1 MLNRQKN
8 RRRKQ
13 QRAERRR
20 WSLRLPVINW
30 RRWGTVAAVVL
41 AFAATGASVRWM
53 LDQPVESVT
62 VAGRFQ
68 HVLPADVERAVKQE
82 TRGASVLNI
91 NLDRIRA
98 TVGNIQWV
106 DKVSVRRAW
115 PRGVEVSITEQV
127 AAARWGESGLL
138 NTRGELFVRAAHY
151 IPPELPQLSG
161 PEGTEAAVAHRYLAI
176 QGRLIEAGTRLI
188 ALRLDARGAWEID
201 LDNGVTVRLGR
212 SQVDSRFE
220 TFMNSALRFVGPRAG
235 DISYVDMRYAN
246 GFAIGWRGDSTRVRS
261 KDGEARNV

>member
-1 MLNRQKN
+1 MLNRHKN
-8 RRRKQ
+8 RRKQ
-13 QRAERRR
+13 QRAARRR
-20 WSLRLPVINW
+20 LRLPAINW
-30 RRWGTVAAVVL
+30 RRWGTL
-41 AFAATGASVRWM
+41 GAIALGLGLGIGALRWM
-53 LDQPVESVT
+53 LDQPVESV
-62 VAGRFQ
+62 VVVGRFQ
-68 HVLPADVERAVKQE
+68 HVLPTDVERAVKAE

-91 NLDRIRA
+91 DLDRIRA
-98 TVGNIQWV
+98 TVESIQWV
-106 DKVSVRRAW
+106 DKASVRRAW
-115 PRGVEVSITEQV
+115 PRGLEVSITEQV
-127 AAARWGESGLL
+127 ASARWGEKGLL

-246 GFAIGWRGDSTRVRS
+246 GFAIGWRGDGTRRA
-261 KDGEARNV
+261 KEGAPRNA